1 MIRIKTITV
10 RERRRSTGVFYY
22 HCLLPIIL
30 LYFYYVILLLLS
42 IVRQQCGG
50 CGCRDGV
57 RRPRT
62 GNDDDGATHV
72 IADWSAM
79 GHVIWRDVVSVARMC
94 VCVCVCECRV

>member
-1 MIRIKTITV
+1 MIRIKPITV
-10 RERRRSTGVFYY
+10 RERRRSTGVFFH

-30 LYFYYVILLLLS
+30 YCYYVILS

-57 RRPRT
+57 RRPTT

-79 GHVIWRDVVSVARMC
+79 GHVIWRDVESAARMC
-94 VCVCVCECRV
+94 VCVCVCECRA